1 MIKTI
6 KHHLFLYRT
15 KKALKKFRAQR
26 KREEKYVN
34 LLRKLLAQQEAHEM
48 LKARAE
54 EIVATLFKEK
64 STKADGEAQ
73 NRKDGNT

>member
-6 KHHLFLYRT
+6 KHHLFLFRT
-15 KKALKKFRAQR
+15 QKALKKLRAQR

-54 EIVATLFKEK
+54 EIVAALFKDSDK
-64 STKADGEAQ
+64 MA
-73 NRKDGNT
+73 